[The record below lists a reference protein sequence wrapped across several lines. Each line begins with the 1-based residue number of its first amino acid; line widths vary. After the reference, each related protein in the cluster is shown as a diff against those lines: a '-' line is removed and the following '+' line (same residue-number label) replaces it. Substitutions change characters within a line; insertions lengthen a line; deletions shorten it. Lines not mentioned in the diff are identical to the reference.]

1 MSISTDTYGDYSSVV
16 ATTSGVLGAFLIIYV
31 ILMIICLAI
40 SVLMIVSLWK
50 IFSKNNKP
58 GWYSLI
64 PFLNMWTLFEI
75 VGVHGWWSLIPGA
88 NIVFMYICNYK
99 LAIKMGKSQ
108 GMAVVTTLFPAIGYP
123 ILAFSKNKNTNEV
136 VTNNINMNNQVVNGV
151 NQTINNIPPVT
162 PIIQDA
168 NSVAHVVS
176 DNTQVVAPEQQFNP
190 QAQVIASAPST
201 STFCPNCGSQV
212 SPDSVFCPGCGN
224 KLK

>member
-16 ATTSGVLGAFLIIYV
+16 ATTSGFLGVFLVVYI

-50 IFSKNNKP
+50 IFHKNNKP

-75 VGVHGWWSLIPGA
+75 VGVQGWWSLIPVA

-123 ILAFSKNKNTNEV
+123 ILAFSKNKDNNQV
-136 VTNNINMNNQVVNGV
+136 VTNNINVDNQVVSGV
-151 NQTINNIPPVT
+151 NQTINTIPTVT
-162 PIIQDA
+162 PITQDV
-168 NSVAHVVS
+168 NSVVS
-176 DNTQVVAPEQQFNP
+176 VTSENTQVIVPGQQISP
-190 QAQVIASAPST
+190 QAQTGVSVPTSA
-201 STFCPNCGSQV
+201 FCPNCGAQV
-212 SPDSVFCPGCGN
+212 NPDSVFCAGCGK